1 MENETVLILRT
12 CNADMTSYNNFKWPE
27 SGRVE
32 APDWRDDGDCGRGLH
47 GWLNGE
53 GDGSLG
59 KWDVDAKWLVVRVL
73 KSDVRDLVG
82 KVKFPK
88 GDVVFCGD
96 RKGATEFL
104 VANGCDGMAI
114 IGGTATAGDE
124 GTATAGF
131 KGTATAGFK
140 GTATAGDEGT
150 ATAGFKGT
158 ATAGD
163 EGTATAGFKGTATA
177 GFKGTATAGD
187 EGTATAGDEG
197 TATAGDEGTATA
209 GKSGLLC
216 IKYYD
221 YENNRYRMAVA
232 YVGENDVK
240 AGVKYR
246 LNEKHEFKVA

>member
-131 KGTATAGFK
+131 KGTATAGDE

-150 ATAGFKGT
+150 ATAGFK
-158 ATAGD
+158 
-163 EGTATAGFKGTATA
+163 
-177 GFKGTATAGD
+177 
-187 EGTATAGDEG
+187 
-197 TATAGDEGTATA
+197 GTATA

>member
-131 KGTATAGFK
+131 KGTATAG
-140 GTATAGDEGT
+140 
-150 ATAGFKGT
+150 
-158 ATAGD
+158 
-163 EGTATAGFKGTATA
+163 
-177 GFKGTATAGD
+177 
-187 EGTATAGDEG
+187 
-197 TATAGDEGTATA
+197 
-209 GKSGLLC
+209 KSGLLC